1 MSVIP
6 AITSAAKKISGKPMA
21 VAAKA
26 LGAATVASVVYDAHI
41 NGRERAYSLDE
52 VNSADR
58 YMNQYKNYMTMEKPS
73 ATVAK
78 MKKAWFNTQQNFSYY
93 HFIDRAKGYFSGFGK
108 TITENLPLIG
118 LSALALKFKGIGKI
132 AGGLLA
138 LNGIKTF
145 TYDVMGIGNRKT
157 ERHY

>member
-6 AITSAAKKISGKPMA
+6 AITSAAKKISGKPMNI
-21 VAAKA
+21 AAKA
-26 LGAATVASVVYDAHI
+26 IGAATLASVVYDAHI

-58 YMNQYKNYMTMEKPS
+58 YINQYTNYMTMEKPS

-78 MKKAWFNTQQNFSYY
+78 LKKAWFNTQQNFSYY
-93 HFIDRAKGYFSGFGK
+93 HFIDRTKGYFSGLGK
-108 TITENLPLIG
+108 TVADNLPLIG
-118 LSALALKFKGIGKI
+118 LSALALKFKGVGKL

-145 TYDVMGIGNRKT
+145 AYDVMGIGNRKT

>member
-1 MSVIP
+1 MSIIP
-6 AITSAAKKISGKPMA
+6 ALTSAAKTISGKPMG
-21 VAAKA
+21 VAAKV
-26 LGAATVASVVYDAHI
+26 LGAATVASIVYDSHI

-52 VNSADR
+52 VNTADR
-58 YMNQYKNYMTMEKPS
+58 YLNQYKNYMTMEKPS

-93 HFIDRAKGYFSGFGK
+93 HFVDRAKGYLSGFGK
-108 TITENLPLIG
+108 TVSENLPLIG
-118 LSALALKFKGIGKI
+118 LSALALKCKNVGKI
-132 AGGLLA
+132 AAGLLA

-145 TYDVMGIGNRKT
+145 AYDVMGIGNRKT